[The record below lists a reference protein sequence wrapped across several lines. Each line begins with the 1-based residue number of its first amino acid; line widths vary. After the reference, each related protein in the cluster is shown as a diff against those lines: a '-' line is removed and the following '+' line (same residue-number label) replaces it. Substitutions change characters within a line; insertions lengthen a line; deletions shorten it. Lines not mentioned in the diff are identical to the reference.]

1 MSTSI
6 PALPNQP
13 SLFLPSVFHNRP
25 ADDACRTFVLDM
37 DQLPLGESPLA
48 LTRLGLGAW
57 AIGGEWAIGW
67 GPQDD
72 RESIAAIR
80 HAVERGVNWIDTAAV
95 YGLGHSEEVIGRA
108 LAAMPRDERPFV
120 FTKCGLLWD
129 DSTTPPRRVANPAS
143 VRRELDDSLRRL
155 GVEPID
161 LYQVHWP
168 SEDGTP
174 VEEYWGALV
183 ELRAE
188 GKVRAIGLSN
198 HDVSLVERAHR
209 VGRVDSV
216 QPPFSMIRRDA
227 AAELIPWCAA
237 HDVGVIVYSPM
248 QAGLLSGAFSTQ
260 RMKTLAASDW
270 RAGSA
275 RFSGEALER
284 GLALAEGL
292 RPIAAKHETT
302 VAAVAVAWTL
312 AWPGVTGAIVGARR
326 PSQVDGW
333 IGAGTLELDDADLDE
348 VAAAI
353 ERTGAGSG
361 PVRPALRRTARGSG
375 ASPR

>member
-1 MSTSI
+1 MPTVHSI
-6 PALPNQP
+6 PN
-13 SLFLPSVFHNRP
+13 
-25 ADDACRTFVLDM
+25 M
-37 DQLPLGESPLA
+37 DRLPLGESPLA
-48 LTRLGLGAW
+48 VTRLGLGAW

-72 RESIAAIR
+72 RESVDAIHR
-80 HAVERGVNWIDTAAV
+80 ATELGVNWIDTAAV

-108 LAAMPRDERPFV
+108 LVGMPRDERPFV
-120 FTKCGLLWD
+120 FTKCGLVWD
-129 DSTTPPRRVANPAS
+129 DSTPPPRRVANPAS
-143 VRRELDDSLRRL
+143 VRRELDASLRRL
-155 GVEPID
+155 GVERID

-198 HDVSLVERAHR
+198 HDVSQVERAHR

-248 QAGLLSGAFSTQ
+248 QAGLLSGAFSAQ

-292 RPIAAKHETT
+292 RPIAAKHEMT